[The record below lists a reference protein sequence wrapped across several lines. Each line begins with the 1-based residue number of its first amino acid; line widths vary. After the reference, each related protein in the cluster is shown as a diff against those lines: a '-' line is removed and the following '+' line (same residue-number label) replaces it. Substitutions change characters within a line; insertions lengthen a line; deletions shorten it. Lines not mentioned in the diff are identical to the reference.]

1 MEKNFTHIL
10 KHLKQNVLA
19 NRTCHGYEKEEQQIY
34 DLLER
39 TLDCGESN
47 SALLIGPRRC
57 GKTLLVNKVLEQL
70 QQKETFQTDC
80 ILVKLNG
87 LIHTD
92 DRLALKSTT
101 SQMQLDNVV
110 DGKVF
115 GTFAENLAFL
125 LECLRTGDKC
135 KSKSVIFI
143 LEEFDLFCSHHNQ
156 TLLYNLFDVSQSAQA
171 PICILGI
178 TCRLDVI
185 ELLEKRVKSRFSHRQ
200 IFLLPHESQTSKS
213 DGLDA
218 ALDRIEDYLRL
229 PEESMKLKINNAAA
243 KQWNKNL
250 TNLLKDKK
258 FKNVIQRLI
267 DIDNSEA
274 MLKDFL
280 VKVIFQLN
288 GENLKADLFQKQLNV
303 MEEDDMIKVLQDLTV
318 LELCLIISMKH
329 HIEIYDNNPMNFE
342 MIYNRFMKFANANA
356 GVQNF
361 QRAVILKAFEHIQ
374 GLELIYMLSNT
385 TSKVQ
390 KEYQFFKLLV
400 TPRQILEAVKKSSGL
415 PTEVTQWAH
424 SSLT

>member
-1 MEKNFTHIL
+1 M
-10 KHLKQNVLA
+10 
-19 NRTCHGYEKEEQQIY
+19 
-34 DLLER
+34 
-39 TLDCGESN
+39 
-47 SALLIGPRRC
+47 
-57 GKTLLVNKVLEQL
+57 
-70 QQKETFQTDC
+70 
-80 ILVKLNG
+80 
-87 LIHTD
+87 
-92 DRLALKSTT
+92 
-101 SQMQLDNVV
+101 
-110 DGKVF
+110 
-115 GTFAENLAFL
+115 
-125 LECLRTGDKC
+125 
-135 KSKSVIFI
+135 IFI
-143 LEEFDLFCSHHNQ
+143 NIYF
-156 TLLYNLFDVSQSAQA
+156 
-171 PICILGI
+171 LGI

-200 IFLLPHESQTSKS
+200 IFLLPHDSQTSKS
-213 DGLDA
+213 D
-218 ALDRIEDYLRL
+218 ALEDVLRKIEDYLRV
-229 PEESMKLKINNAAA
+229 PEGSVKLKTNDTLT
-243 KQWNKNL
+243 KQWNKSL

-267 DIDNSEA
+267 DIDNSES

-288 GENLKADLFQKQLNV
+288 GENLTVDIFQKQLN
-303 MEEDDMIKVLQDLTV
+303 MLEEDDMIKVLQDLTV

-342 MIYNRFMKFANANA
+342 MIYNRFIKFANANA

-374 GLELIYMLSNT
+374 GLELISMLSNT

>member
-1 MEKNFTHIL
+1 MENNFNHII
-10 KHLKQNVLA
+10 KHLKQNILK
-19 NRTCHGYEKEEQQIY
+19 NRTCYGYEKEEQQIY

-70 QQKETFQTDC
+70 QLKDNFQTDC

-143 LEEFDLFCSHHNQ
+143 LEAFDLFCSHHNQ

-200 IFLLPHESQTSKS
+200 IFLLPHDSQTSKS
-213 DGLDA
+213 D
-218 ALDRIEDYLRL
+218 ALEDVLRKIEDYLRV
-229 PEESMKLKINNAAA
+229 PEGSVKLKTNDTLT
-243 KQWNKNL
+243 KQWNKSL

-267 DIDNSEA
+267 DIDNSES

-288 GENLKADLFQKQLNV
+288 GENLTVDIFQKQLN
-303 MEEDDMIKVLQDLTV
+303 MLEEDDMIKVLQDLTV

-342 MIYNRFMKFANANA
+342 MIYNRFIKFANANA

-374 GLELIYMLSNT
+374 GLELISMLSNT

>member
-1 MEKNFTHIL
+1 MENKLLHIL
-10 KHLKQNVLA
+10 KCLKQNLLE
-19 NRTCHGYEKEEQQIY
+19 NKECHGYDKEEQQIF

-57 GKTLLVNKVLEQL
+57 GKTLLVNKVLERIQH
-70 QQKETFQTDC
+70 KDNFDTDC

-125 LECLRTGDKC
+125 LECLRTGDKS
-135 KSKSVIFI
+135 KSRSVIFI
-143 LEEFDLFCSHHNQ
+143 LDEFDLFCCHHNQ

-200 IFLLPHESQTSKS
+200 IFLLPHENQTSNVHTV
-213 DGLDA
+213 GDA
-218 ALDRIEDYLRL
+218 VNKIEYYLKL
-229 PEESMKLKINNAAA
+229 PEGNKKLQINTAVA
-243 KQWNKNL
+243 KQWNRNL
-250 TNLLKDKK
+250 NNLLKEKK
-258 FKNVIQRLI
+258 FRNVIQRLI
-267 DIDNSEA
+267 DLDNSEA

-280 VKVIFQLN
+280 VKVIFHFT
-288 GENLKADLFQKQLNV
+288 GENLTVDLFQKELNIL
-303 MEEDDMIKVLQDLTV
+303 EEDDMIKVLQDLTV

-329 HIEIYDNNPMNFE
+329 HLEIYDNNPMNFE

-356 GVQNF
+356 GIQNF
-361 QRAVILKAFEHIQ
+361 QRAVMLKAFEHIQ
-374 GLELIYMLSNT
+374 GLELISMLSNT
-385 TSKVQ
+385 GSKVQ

-400 TPRQILEAVKKSSGL
+400 TPEQILDAVKKSSGL
-415 PTEVTQWAH
+415 PTEVAQWAR